1 MAQQV
6 LKTVV
11 TLAGRVDNTFGQI
24 GQSLID
30 LGSQIDGVSQRL
42 IDFGQ
47 ESVDVY
53 KGYEDGILE
62 TQSVLARQYS
72 SSGELSKAMKSL
84 EEHAQQW
91 ASTTIF
97 HTDDVAGAMAAA
109 AHAGWDYDKILSG
122 MPASMLIAQAG
133 NMELT
138 DSVDMLSKMMASTG
152 TAFDQSERFIDEWA
166 RTADLVATDIPE
178 LGNAFI
184 RLGSSAQF
192 ADSNEELFTMLAV
205 LANVGTVGETAGTGV
220 RNMMLRLIAPTKKA
234 AQAMEGLGVSE
245 EEIGDAFEG
254 LDENTEAAYKRLQ
267 AFGFSP
273 YDENGNLRGM
283 IDTFTDLSAALDQMP
298 SEQEQNEILAAIF
311 PSRTLSYAKAMLNAV
326 KDGSIYSLY
335 KAIWGDSDGYAQEK
349 SDIVMSGLTGSL
361 EILESKLEEL
371 KRKTG
376 ESLSTDVTSAAS
388 ALGGLLDGIN
398 GMDSAQFDALVKGAE
413 AIAVTGPGIMMVGGA
428 FRLIGS
434 LLGPTGGIAL
444 GVASLTAFA
453 AAVDSLSQSK
463 MEANFGNL
471 DLNTDALSQYVKS
484 LGEGFDTAYANVDAF
499 NTALEKSVED
509 YTAASSTFSG
519 NLMTQMLT
527 GMELTEP
534 DKEKLLSLGDDMVTA
549 LTTGIA
555 NSTASTMSFME
566 ALFGGEGVAEDDP
579 AYQTIINALGED
591 YEGTVA
597 NAQAIGQK
605 LRDALTAAFAD
616 GTITP
621 EERANI
627 MSVVEEMNSAM
638 AEAQRQAEEDAA
650 YADMQVLLHKAQTAS
665 LDQVVEYGKEIQSE
679 RDSRLQE
686 LEDEY
691 IRSRA
696 VSERVL
702 GRKVEAGTMTQ
713 AEMDDALAAYDAQ
726 YEKQRAFYSSNYDD
740 ALGRL
745 WESVIRESDLSGAYG
760 DLETLAQRVMSGEVG
775 AEDAVKLFQNAGYGG
790 NWYAGEGGS
799 ADSQR
804 SQLAQYL
811 AREIAGYGG
820 YEGIREKADYYEQA
834 GDKERADYFRR
845 LYAMDQINNNFSQLS
860 VKDFD
865 GTLDSLFNFGKKDQV
880 VSDVTYRGKKSGED
894 EFNEYMAPY
903 LGEYTLE
910 SAREILSQYEDVE
923 AMLHAAADGADNEDV
938 RGMYDAL
945 GDDAKERFRTAID
958 WVFENLDMSWF
969 NPENTQEIASMLLGG
984 EPVPVAVE
992 PVVEPGSVEEAA
1004 GEQTIP
1010 AAVEAEGTEETRGEI
1025 EETMQENVVQSI
1037 DVTDNGSG
1045 YAQRAEFEDMF
1056 GEPIVQQV
1064 IVSRTGAGVKAGLQ
1078 NKEKG
1083 AGNGLTAF
1091 AEGGRADVPSIFGEA
1106 GPEWAVPEEHSA
1118 RTAALLDAARAAS
1131 GFSWPELLNLTGGL
1145 NAGANR
1151 QPTQIVYSPT
1161 IYANDA
1167 AGVEQKLK
1175 EDKTRLEKWLAERQ
1189 MNEEMVTY
1197 R

>member
-245 EEIGDAFEG
+245 EEIEDAFEG

-267 AFGFSP
+267 AFGFNA

-283 IDTFTDLSAALDQMP
+283 IDVFTDLSAALDQMP

-311 PSRTLSYAKAMLNAV
+311 PSRTLSYAKAMINAV
-326 KDGSIYSLY
+326 KDGSVYSIY

-361 EILESKLEEL
+361 EILSSKLEEL
-371 KRKTG
+371 ERKTG
-376 ESLSTDVTSAAS
+376 ESLSADVTSAAS

-434 LLGPTGGIAL
+434 LMGPTGGIAL

-463 MEANFGNL
+463 MEANFGSL
-471 DLNTDALSQYVKS
+471 DLDTDALSQYVKS
-484 LGEGFDTAYANVDAF
+484 LGEGFDTAYASVDAF

-509 YTAASSTFSG
+509 YTTASSTFSG
-519 NLMTQMLT
+519 DLMTKMLT

-597 NAQAIGQK
+597 NAEALGQK
-605 LRDALTAAFAD
+605 LRDALTAAFDD

-627 MSVVEEMNSAM
+627 MSVVEEMNTAM

-696 VSERVL
+696 TSERVL
-702 GRKVEAGTMTQ
+702 GRKVDAGTMTQ
-713 AEMDDALAAYDAQ
+713 AEMDDALAAYDAR
-726 YEKQRAFYSSNYDD
+726 YESQKAFYSSNYDD

-745 WESVIRESDLSGAYG
+745 WGSVIRESDMSGVYG
-760 DLETLAQRVMSGEVG
+760 DLETLAQRVMRGDVS
-775 AEDAVKLFQNAGYGG
+775 AEDAAKVFQSAGYGA
-790 NWYAGEGGS
+790 NWYAGEGTFWDKS
-799 ADSQR
+799 TDR

-811 AREIAGYGG
+811 AREIASYGG
-820 YEGIREKADYYEQA
+820 YEGVLSKADEY
-834 GDKERADYFRR
+834 DKSGNSAMADYLRQ
-845 LYAMDQINNNFSQLS
+845 LYTMDQINNNFVKTGVVGISGVGALLS
-860 VKDFD
+860 GGAEDKVVAYAGQNRAYTQAAKGEFD
-865 GTLDSLFNFGKKDQV
+865 
-880 VSDVTYRGKKSGED
+880 
-894 EFNEYMAPY
+894 EYMAPY

-910 SAREILSQYEDVE
+910 SAKNVISQYGELQELMQDVLAE
-923 AMLHAAADGADNEDV
+923 GSGFDFDKSKLSDAAKIELKNMNRWAAANYDLGQIQADELGGQNGDNL
-938 RGMYDAL
+938 YAL
-945 GDDAKERFRTAID
+945 
-958 WVFENLDMSWF
+958 
-969 NPENTQEIASMLLGG
+969 ASLLGG
-984 EPVPVAVE
+984 R
-992 PVVEPGSVEEAA
+992 A
-1004 GEQTIP
+1004 GENEKTYRI
-1010 AAVEAEGTEETRGEI
+1010 AVEAEGTEKTRGEI
-1025 EETMQENVVQSI
+1025 EETMQKNVVQNI

-1056 GEPIVQQV
+1056 GTPIVQQV
-1064 IVSRTGAGVKAGLQ
+1064 IVSQSRGSQASGRRGGKAAD
-1078 NKEKG
+1078 NT
-1083 AGNGLTAF
+1083 LTAF

-1131 GFSWPELLNLTGGL
+1131 GFSWPELLSLTGGL

-1161 IYANDA
+1161 IYASDA